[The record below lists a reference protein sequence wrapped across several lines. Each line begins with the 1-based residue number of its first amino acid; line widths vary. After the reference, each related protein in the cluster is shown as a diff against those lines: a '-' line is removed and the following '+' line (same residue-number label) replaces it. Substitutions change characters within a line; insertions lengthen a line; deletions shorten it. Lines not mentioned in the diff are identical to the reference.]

1 MNIFRSS
8 KNRRVTY
15 KMSCAPKSAE
25 VDADVVIV
33 PLNKLALL
41 TSFCHDRLASCFFL
55 FFPIA
60 LPILFL

>member
-1 MNIFRSS
+1 
-8 KNRRVTY
+8 
-15 KMSCAPKSAE
+15 MSCAPMQECRE

-55 FFPIA
+55 FFHSYSLTNTLLVIMLRA
-60 LPILFL
+60 SFKV